1 MPTRPCRPK
10 GNDLRAVTVRQP
22 QAAAVFAQP
31 GPYRLRL
38 WCTDH
43 RGQLLIHAARRGPG
57 DPFPDADGEPA
68 YGVLLGI
75 VDLVDCVEAHA
86 GDDPD
91 EAGHAWVLVNPRLF
105 AHPVPYSGRGAVG
118 LFPVADAV
126 VADALAEGVGG
137 R

>member
-1 MPTRPCRPK
+1 M
-10 GNDLRAVTVRQP
+10 RAVTVRQP

-38 WCTDH
+38 WLTDH
-43 RGQLLIHAARRGPG
+43 RGQLLIHVARRGPG
-57 DPFPDADGEPA
+57 DPSPGADGGPA

-91 EAGHAWVLVNPRLF
+91 EAGHAWVLVNPRPF
-105 AHPVPYSGRGAVG
+105 AHPVPYAGRGALG
-118 LFPVADAV
+118 LFAVADAV
-126 VADALAEGVGG
+126 VADALAEG
-137 R
+137 

>member
-1 MPTRPCRPK
+1 M
-10 GNDLRAVTVRQP
+10 RAVTVRQP
-22 QAAAVFAQP
+22 QAAAVFAQRR

-38 WCTDH
+38 WRTDH

-57 DPFPDADGEPA
+57 DPSPDADGGPA

-75 VDLVDCVEAHA
+75 VDLVDCVEAQT

-91 EAGHAWVLVNPRLF
+91 EAGHAWVLANPRLF
-105 AHPVPYSGRGAVG
+105 AHPVPYAGRGAVG

-126 VADALAEGVGG
+126 FADALAEKGT
-137 R
+137 RLLSDSSNRK